1 MEPWSFS
8 RAVSFCLAHAKQ
20 RVTLRQRGS
29 TLRLTGTLAALDE
42 RDACSMDLVEAEL
55 DLGMAGLHCTVTLH
69 ETTLLIHLSG
79 ETGNA
84 GLFLPVSIPYAE
96 LVLTAADAMQAA
108 PPPDS
113 PSPYELL

>member
-1 MEPWSFS
+1 MEPWNLP
-8 RAVSFCLAHAKQ
+8 RAVSFCLAHARQ
-20 RVTLRQRGS
+20 RITLRQRGS

-55 DLGMAGLHCTVTLH
+55 QLGMAGLHCTLSLH

-79 ETGNA
+79 EAEKA
-84 GLFLPVSIPYAE
+84 GLFLPLSIPYAE
-96 LVLTAADAMQAA
+96 LVLTAADSVQAA
-108 PPPDS
+108 PPPDP